1 MVIWLC
7 TFMYLNYTTLY
18 FGLVYSDILKQTQY
32 IYSYLEDDIKLAN
45 SMSSTNHKITKFPF
59 ILKIS

>member
-32 IYSYLEDDIKLAN
+32 IYSYLADYIKSAN
-45 SMSSTNHKITKFPF
+45 TMSSTNHKIIKVP
-59 ILKIS
+59 ILFKII